1 MLIVSYYLGNFN
13 RLTYIAGVKSVAN
26 QAELPLS
33 EAQVALIDEIVK
45 RFGLSVE
52 FDNLVTQEVAGLE

>member
-1 MLIVSYYLGNFN
+1 M
-13 RLTYIAGVKSVAN
+13 AN